1 MWNDCTPAPTVC
13 AHMST
18 HTRANV
24 HTYVYL
30 LGAGTVQVLLGGGG
44 SSMFGGHLPWASPD
58 CAVPGVIL
66 APLHV
71 LLWGQCCQPQ
81 PMGCYC
87 GHWSKLQSLLHSRSP
102 FWPLGTNKMGGLF
115 RG

>member
-30 LGAGTVQVLLGGGG
+30 LGAGTVQVLLGGG
-44 SSMFGGHLPWASPD
+44 FLNVWWA
-58 CAVPGVIL
+58 L
-66 APLHV
+66 AL
-71 LLWGQCCQPQ
+71 GQP
-81 PMGCYC
+81 
-87 GHWSKLQSLLHSRSP
+87 
-102 FWPLGTNKMGGLF
+102 
-115 RG
+115 